1 MENLDKEKE
10 EQKVDNEEINSKKEQ
25 QEIKS
30 ENKKDEKEA
39 DKFESE
45 PIKIKIGTVG
55 NFIFAAFI
63 VLILGTGALTYY
75 LIHQEKESVSE
86 IVSNLPENLVNT
98 SVQDDN
104 TNEVVDSIANI
115 IDSAIADAT
124 NQTGNNSAVTDGSN
138 TRKFLNEELVVLYN
152 GLILDTSK
160 MDEVTL
166 KYIDNT
172 NDAADKYVITY
183 YNYQNY
189 SFKEQ
194 KLGTLSTQL
203 YEGLVK
209 IDNVGKVAI
218 SEDYEA
224 IPRPI
229 KVVNTVPTIVLDNNP
244 NVSDYTNVKTL
255 IVDLDGNQTDEYI
268 LILANKKTGFSK
280 ITLVDSKGA
289 KINDLASIEKSKWKK
304 DSTAE
309 YYLNI
314 NNVEILDVDND
325 GIMEIMVEIPQA
337 TGNPTVSLLKYN
349 NGVLQGKTGI
359 ECSLVVD

>member
-1 MENLDKEKE
+1 MEELNKDKDKEKKE
-10 EQKVDNEEINSKKEQ
+10 EKKET
-25 QEIKS
+25 
-30 ENKKDEKEA
+30 KEESFV
-39 DKFESE
+39 KNNESE

-63 VLILGTGALTYY
+63 VLIIGTGALTYY
-75 LIHQEKESVSE
+75 LIHQEKENVKE
-86 IVSNLPENLVNT
+86 IVSNLPENIVNT
-98 SVQDDN
+98 SVQDN
-104 TNEVVDSIANI
+104 ATNEVVDSIANI
-115 IDSAIADAT
+115 IDSAISDVTNSSTNNTSAVADA
-124 NQTGNNSAVTDGSN
+124 SN
-138 TRKFLNEELVVLYN
+138 TRKILNEELVVLYN

-172 NDAADKYVITY
+172 SDAADKYVITY
-183 YNYQNY
+183 YNYENY
-189 SFKEQ
+189 GFKEPM
-194 KLGTLSTQL
+194 LGILSTQL

-218 SEDYEA
+218 SEDYNA
-224 IPRPI
+224 IPRQV
-229 KVVNTVPTIVLDNNP
+229 KVVNTVPTIVSDNNP
-244 NVSDYTNVKTL
+244 NISEYNSVKTL

-268 LILANKKTGFSK
+268 LILANKTTGFSK

-289 KINDLASIEKSKWKK
+289 KIGDLASIEKSKWKK

-314 NNVEILDVDND
+314 NNVEVLDIDND

-337 TGNPTVSLLKYN
+337 VGNPTVSLLKYN
-349 NGVLQGKTGI
+349 NGVLQGKKDI
-359 ECSLVVD
+359 ECSLVEEENQ

>member
-1 MENLDKEKE
+1 MEELNKDKDKEKKE
-10 EQKVDNEEINSKKEQ
+10 EKKET
-25 QEIKS
+25 
-30 ENKKDEKEA
+30 KEESFV
-39 DKFESE
+39 KNNESE

-63 VLILGTGALTYY
+63 VLIIGTGALTYY
-75 LIHQEKESVSE
+75 LIHQEKENVKE
-86 IVSNLPENLVNT
+86 IVSNLPENIVNT
-98 SVQDDN
+98 SVQDN
-104 TNEVVDSIANI
+104 ATNEVVDSIANI
-115 IDSAIADAT
+115 IDSAISDVTNSSTNNTSAVADA
-124 NQTGNNSAVTDGSN
+124 SN
-138 TRKFLNEELVVLYN
+138 TRKILNEELVVLYN

-172 NDAADKYVITY
+172 SDAADKYVITY
-183 YNYQNY
+183 YNYENY
-189 SFKEQ
+189 GFKEPM
-194 KLGTLSTQL
+194 LGILSTQL

-218 SEDYEA
+218 SEDYNA
-224 IPRPI
+224 IPRQV
-229 KVVNTVPTIVLDNNP
+229 KVVNTVPTIVSDNNP
-244 NVSDYTNVKTL
+244 NISEYNSVKTL

-268 LILANKKTGFSK
+268 LILANKTTGFSK

-289 KINDLASIEKSKWKK
+289 KIGDLASIEKSKWKK

-314 NNVEILDVDND
+314 NNVEVLDIDND

-337 TGNPTVSLLKYN
+337 VGNPTVSLLKYN
-349 NGVLQGKTGI
+349 NGVLQGKKDI
-359 ECSLVVD
+359 ECSLVVEENQ

>member
-1 MENLDKEKE
+1 MEELNKDKDKKKKE
-10 EQKVDNEEINSKKEQ
+10 EKKET
-25 QEIKS
+25 
-30 ENKKDEKEA
+30 KEESFV
-39 DKFESE
+39 KNNESE

-63 VLILGTGALTYY
+63 VLIIGTGALTYY
-75 LIHQEKESVSE
+75 LIHQEKENVKE
-86 IVSNLPENLVNT
+86 IVSNLPENIVNT
-98 SVQDDN
+98 SVQDN
-104 TNEVVDSIANI
+104 ATNEVVDSIANI
-115 IDSAIADAT
+115 IDSAISDVTNSSTNNTSAVADA
-124 NQTGNNSAVTDGSN
+124 SN
-138 TRKFLNEELVVLYN
+138 TRKILNEELVVLYN

-172 NDAADKYVITY
+172 SDAADKYVITY
-183 YNYQNY
+183 YNYENY
-189 SFKEQ
+189 GFKEPM
-194 KLGTLSTQL
+194 LGILSTQL

-218 SEDYEA
+218 SEDYNA
-224 IPRPI
+224 IPRQV
-229 KVVNTVPTIVLDNNP
+229 KVVNTVPTIVSDNNP
-244 NVSDYTNVKTL
+244 NISEYNSVKTL

-268 LILANKKTGFSK
+268 LILANKTTGFSK

-289 KINDLASIEKSKWKK
+289 KIGDLASIEKSKWKK

-314 NNVEILDVDND
+314 NNVEVLDIDND

-337 TGNPTVSLLKYN
+337 VGNPTVSLLKYK
-349 NGVLQGKTGI
+349 NGVLQGKKDI
-359 ECSLVVD
+359 ECSLVVEENQ

>member
-1 MENLDKEKE
+1 MEELNKEKVS
-10 EQKVDNEEINSKKEQ
+10 KNEE
-25 QEIKS
+25 
-30 ENKKDEKEA
+30 KKDERNEETSTFQNKSEA
-39 DKFESE
+39 E

-55 NFIFAAFI
+55 NFVLTAFI
-63 VLILGTGALTYY
+63 ILIIGTGALTYY
-75 LIHQEKESVSE
+75 LIHQEKENVKE
-86 IVSNLPENLVNT
+86 IVSSLPENMVNT
-98 SVQDDN
+98 SVQTN
-104 TNEVVDSIANI
+104 TATNEVVDSIANI
-115 IDSAIADAT
+115 IDSALADVT
-124 NQTGNNSAVTDGSN
+124 NQSANTSVVTDASN
-138 TRKFLNEELVVLYN
+138 TRKILNEELVVLYN

-172 NDAADKYVITY
+172 SDSADKYVITY
-183 YNYQNY
+183 YNYENY
-189 SFKEQ
+189 SFKDA

-224 IPRPI
+224 IPRPV
-229 KVVNTVPTIVLDNNP
+229 KVVNTVPTIVSDNNP
-244 NVSDYTNVKTL
+244 NISEYNSVKTL

-268 LILANKKTGFSK
+268 LILANKTTGFSK
-280 ITLVDSKGA
+280 ITLVDSKGV
-289 KINDLASIEKSKWKK
+289 KIGDLASIEKSKWKK

-314 NNVEILDVDND
+314 NNVEVLDIDND

-337 TGNPTVSLLKYN
+337 TGNSTVSLLKYN
-349 NGVLQGKTGI
+349 NGVLQGKKDI
-359 ECSLVVD
+359 ECSLVVE

>member
-1 MENLDKEKE
+1 MEENNKEPKE
-10 EQKVDNEEINSKKEQ
+10 EKVTSEKKET
-25 QEIKS
+25 
-30 ENKKDEKEA
+30 DTL
-39 DKFESE
+39 
-45 PIKIKIGTVG
+45 KIKIGTVG
-55 NFIFAAFI
+55 NFMFAAFI
-63 VLILGTGALTYY
+63 ILVVGTGALTYY
-75 LIHQEKESVSE
+75 LIHQEKENVNQMVST
-86 IVSNLPENLVNT
+86 LPENVLNT
-98 SVQDDN
+98 SIQIDDK
-104 TNEVVDSIANI
+104 NEVVDSIANI
-115 IDSAIADAT
+115 IDSAISDVTT
-124 NQTGNNSAVTDGSN
+124 NQTSTSSTAVTDASN

-183 YNYQNY
+183 YNYENY

-194 KLGTLSTQL
+194 KLGILSTQL

-224 IPRPI
+224 IPRNI
-229 KVVNTVPTIVLDNNP
+229 KVVNTIPTIVSDNNP
-244 NVSDYTNVKTL
+244 NVADYTSVKTL
-255 IVDLDGNQTDEYI
+255 IMDLDGNQTDEYI
-268 LILANKKTGFSK
+268 LVLANRKTGFSK

-289 KINDLASIEKSKWKK
+289 KIADLASIEKSKWKK

-314 NNVEILDVDND
+314 NNIEIIDVDND

-359 ECSLVVD
+359 ECSLVVE